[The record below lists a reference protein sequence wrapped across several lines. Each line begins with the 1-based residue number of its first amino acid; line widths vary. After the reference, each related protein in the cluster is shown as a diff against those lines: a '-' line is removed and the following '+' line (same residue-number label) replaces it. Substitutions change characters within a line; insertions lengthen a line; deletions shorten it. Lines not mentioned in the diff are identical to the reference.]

1 MKFTIG
7 VGLLFLFNTA
17 ALLAEPL
24 SFLTKGLSSWIL
36 IAIEFILVL
45 CYWVHIIVRD
55 VRKATQID
63 FNDID
68 LFR

>member
-1 MKFTIG
+1 MKFTLGI
-7 VGLLFLFNTA
+7 GLLFLFNTA

-24 SFLTKGLSSWIL
+24 SFLTKELNLWIL
-36 IAIEFILVL
+36 VAIEFILVL
-45 CYWVHIIVRD
+45 TYYIYNIVRD

-68 LFR
+68 LFK